1 MQQRFTFT
9 MAYKN
14 DINIGDFNLLNY
26 GILEDQFS
34 YLSNQYSSSD
44 LSCLNS
50 TQRFD
55 ENPGQC
61 LTNSQVNNSEQSV
74 SFQSAPQSHQNGYN
88 NLTVNVVKNQAP
100 SCSLVFPQ
108 TQQTYCDNVVGLN
121 HINFQA
127 TENEIFP
134 DFEYSIPDIYNQEFS
149 RSDSSISGLISAQQI
164 SNQTTICEPFQQ
176 NNDYQSQQNNFQ
188 QQSGTINQLSRAANG
203 SEAYHRQT
211 RTYNAQSIINT
222 QFLRGGQFFE
232 NSTGNENIQCDQPTP
247 YQQGQERF
255 DTNER
260 ARVPETFFD

>member
-1 MQQRFTFT
+1 M
-9 MAYKN
+9 
-14 DINIGDFNLLNY
+14 
-26 GILEDQFS
+26 EDQSS

-50 TQRFD
+50 TQRFN
-55 ENPGQC
+55 ENQGQC
-61 LTNSQVNNSEQSV
+61 LTNSQANNSEQSV

-88 NLTVNVVKNQAP
+88 NLTVNVVKNQTP

-121 HINFQA
+121 HINFQS

-134 DFEYSIPDIYNQEFS
+134 DFEYNIPYIYNRKFS
-149 RSDSSISGLISAQQI
+149 RSDSSISGVNSAQQI

-176 NNDYQSQQNNFQ
+176 NNDYQSQQNHFQ
-188 QQSGTINQLSRAANG
+188 QQSGTINQLSRAANC
-203 SEAYHRQT
+203 SQS
-211 RTYNAQSIINT
+211 RTYNAQPIINT

-247 YQQGQERF
+247 YQQGQESKRSYF
-255 DTNER
+255 
-260 ARVPETFFD
+260 TFRSHFFFFFSVS